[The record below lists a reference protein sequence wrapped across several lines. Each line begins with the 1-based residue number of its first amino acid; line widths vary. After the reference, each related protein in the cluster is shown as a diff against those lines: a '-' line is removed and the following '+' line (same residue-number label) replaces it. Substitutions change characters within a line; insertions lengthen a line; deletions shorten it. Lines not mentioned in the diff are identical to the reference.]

1 MVSNHVDSLDML
13 GAALG
18 LAEQVERA
26 AASSW
31 AVDGLPSGDGVTSV
45 LVAGMGGS
53 GIGGDAAAALLVGS
67 SPVPIVVSKHYECP
81 GFVGPDTLVFA
92 NSFSGNTEETLSTV
106 SRAAERNARIVV
118 VASGG
123 RLVDLAERVG
133 APVVPVDPAIP
144 MPRAGIGAVT
154 VPLLVVLERLGLASG
169 VEDTVEAAVRQLR
182 RRRDELA
189 PGVDDSASRLARRIG
204 RTIPLVYGG
213 GPLGEV
219 AAWRWKGQFNE
230 NCKVPS
236 WCNRIPELTHNEL
249 CGWAQHGDV
258 TRQVFTLLFLRHDH
272 EPGNVDRRF
281 EFVAESCDEVVAG
294 IETVTAEGD
303 SAMAQLFD
311 LVLQGDLVSLRMSFN
326 EGVDPGP
333 IDILDQLKSSLSS
346 RSRG

>member
-1 MVSNHVDSLDML
+1 VSEPLLDSLDML

-18 LAEQVERA
+18 LAEQVEA
-26 AASSW
+26 AAAGAR
-31 AVDGLPSGDGVTSV
+31 AVEGLPSGDGITSV

-53 GIGGDAAAALLVGS
+53 GIGGDAAAAVLVGS
-67 SPVPIVVSKHYECP
+67 CPVPIVVSKHDECP
-81 GFVGPDTLVFA
+81 AFVGPDTLVFA
-92 NSFSGNTEETLSTV
+92 NSFSGNTEETLAAV
-106 SRAAERNARIVV
+106 SAAAERGARIVV

-123 RLVDLAERVG
+123 RLVELARRIG

-154 VPLLVVLERLGLASG
+154 VPLLVVLGRLGLVDG
-169 VEDTVEAAVRQLR
+169 VDAMVDSAVAQLR

-189 PGVDDSASRLARRIG
+189 EGGDDVASRLARRIG

-258 TRQVFTLLFLRHDH
+258 TRQVFTLVFLRHDH
-272 EPGNVDRRF
+272 ETGNIPRRF
-281 EFVAESCDEVVAG
+281 EFVAEACDEVVAG
-294 IETVTAEGD
+294 IETVQAEGD
-303 SAMAQLFD
+303 TAFAQLLD
-311 LVLQGDLVSLRMSFN
+311 LVLLGDLVTLRMAFA

-333 IDILDQLKSSLSS
+333 VDILDQLKHRLS
-346 RSRG
+346 RS

>member
-1 MVSNHVDSLDML
+1 MTGRLDTLDML

-18 LAEQVERA
+18 LPEQLEQA
-26 AASSW
+26 TASAR
-31 AVDGLPSGDGVTSV
+31 AVDGLPSGEGVTSV

-53 GIGGDAAAALLVGS
+53 GIGGDAAAAVLSGS
-67 SPVPIVVSKHYECP
+67 SSVPIVVSKHYECP

-92 NSFSGNTEETLSTV
+92 NSFSGNTEETV
-106 SRAAERNARIVV
+106 SAVTEAADRGARVVV

-123 RLVDLAERVG
+123 ELVRLAADIG
-133 APVVPVDPAIP
+133 APVVPVDSSIP
-144 MPRAGIGAVT
+144 MPRAGIAAVT
-154 VPLLVVLERLGLASG
+154 APLLVVMDRLGL
-169 VEDTVEAAVRQLR
+169 VPDTSSMIDSAVTQLR

-189 PGVDDSASRLARRIG
+189 GGGDDVATGLARRIG

-258 TRQVFTLLFLRHDH
+258 TRQVFTLVFLRYDS
-272 EPGNVDRRF
+272 EPGNVGRRF
-281 EFVAESCDEVVAG
+281 DFVAEACDEVVAG
-294 IETVTAEGD
+294 IETVRASGD
-303 SAMAQLFD
+303 TPLAQLFD
-311 LVLQGDLVSLRMSFN
+311 LVLLGDLVTLHMAFN

-333 IDILDQLKSSLSS
+333 VDILDELKGWL
-346 RSRG
+346 RTP

>member
-1 MVSNHVDSLDML
+1 MGDPVLDSLDML

-18 LAEQVERA
+18 LAEQVEQA
-26 AASSW
+26 AAT
-31 AVDGLPSGDGVTSV
+31 ARGVDGLPPGDGVRSV

-53 GIGGDAAAALLVGS
+53 GIGGDAAAAVLSGS
-67 SPVPIVVSKHYECP
+67 SPVPILVSKHSECP

-92 NSFSGNTEETLSTV
+92 NSFSGNTEETLSAV
-106 SRAAERNARIVV
+106 SEAADRGARIVV

-123 RLVDLAERVG
+123 RLVELADRIG
-133 APVVPVDPAIP
+133 APVVPVDRNIP

-154 VPLLVVLERLGLASG
+154 VPLLVVLERLGLVEG
-169 VEDTVEAAVRQLR
+169 VDAMVDSAVRQLR
-182 RRRDELA
+182 ARRDELA
-189 PGVDDSASRLARRIG
+189 GGSDDVASRLARRIG

-258 TRQVFTLLFLRHDH
+258 TRQVFTLVFLRHDH
-272 EPGNVDRRF
+272 EPGNVGRRF
-281 EFVAESCDEVVAG
+281 DFVAEACDEVVAG
-294 IETVTAEGD
+294 IETVRAAGDTAL
-303 SAMAQLFD
+303 AQLFD
-311 LVLQGDLVSLRMSFN
+311 LVLLGDLVSLRMAFT

-333 IDILDQLKSSLSS
+333 VDILDQLKHRLS
-346 RSRG
+346 GT